1 MEISIDG
8 KIVNYHVQYSKGK
21 KINLTIS
28 NEGLITLKVPKET
41 SKEELEKIILKSK
54 KVIINTLDKIDN
66 RKVIRTKK
74 EYVEEE
80 NFLLFGKIITL
91 SEILSEL
98 EFDFNEDL
106 LEENVKEEK
115 IKEEKIK
122 ELLVKFY
129 TNKTK
134 EIIKKRVA
142 FYEKIIG
149 VKAKNIKVINSP
161 STWGTCNNKAE
172 LTFYYRLSMAPLDV
186 IDYVVIHEL
195 CHIHHLNHDRSF
207 WRKVGAYDINYKN
220 KQDYLARLGPYMNI

>member
-149 VKAKNIKVINSP
+149 VKAKNIKVN
-161 STWGTCNNKAE
+161 TKG
-172 LTFYYRLSMAPLDV
+172 
-186 IDYVVIHEL
+186 
-195 CHIHHLNHDRSF
+195 
-207 WRKVGAYDINYKN
+207 
-220 KQDYLARLGPYMNI
+220 